1 MADVS
6 LFWETNIAAV
16 TSCENSIYHVNDNFS
31 IFCKEFHNAVETF
44 STKIIEQD
52 LFGHTVNN
60 W

>member
-1 MADVS
+1 MA
-6 LFWETNIAAV
+6 TV

-31 IFCKEFHNAVETF
+31 IFCKEFHNSVETF